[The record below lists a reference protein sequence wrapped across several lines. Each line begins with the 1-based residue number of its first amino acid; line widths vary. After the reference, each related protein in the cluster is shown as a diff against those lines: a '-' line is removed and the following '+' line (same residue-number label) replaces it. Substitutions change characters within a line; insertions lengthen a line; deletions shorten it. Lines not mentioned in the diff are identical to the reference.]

1 MHNVRLRFLTDIVC
15 CSSPQLSPAIVGG
28 LHNIARSI
36 ESRSYTEGLNIHTH
50 IVSNSNFSE
59 TSAFMPVLKVVLTQ
73 ANKLGVW
80 RRKGKKKT
88 PNLSDWWVK
97 DSDWSGVKLVSR
109 GAAFDSRCRRWD
121 ISEMYENPV
130 KFFYVPFMVFFLLQ
144 LKHRPCYQSHSV
156 VKVICE
162 PSANKRAQ
170 QLKGWRLF
178 CSSTTMPPRHFIEL
192 LGFIQIWE
200 HIDVWELKEYA
211 KLLLKICNQKVSSYR
226 IWKQIWKNR
235 ICRPILIC
243 NETEIKKIYRRF
255 RNFKGFSMYLC
266 SDDQNKCNP
275 NGVRLIDLDIN
286 SSMLSARSCSAT

>member
-1 MHNVRLRFLTDIVC
+1 MHNVPLWLLTNIVC

-28 LHNIARSI
+28 LHSIARSI

-80 RRKGKKKT
+80 WRKGGKRKT
-88 PNLSDWWVK
+88 PNFSDWWVK
-97 DSDWSGVKLVSR
+97 DCDWPGVELASR
-109 GAAFDSRCRRWD
+109 GAEFDSPCRWWE
-121 ISEMYENPV
+121 ICMKSS
-130 KFFYVPFMVFFLLQ
+130 FMCHSCFFLLQ

-170 QLKGWRLF
+170 QLKGWGLF
-178 CSSTTMPPRHFIEL
+178 CSSTTMPPTHFIEP
-192 LGFIQIWE
+192 LGFIQMWE
-200 HIDVWELKEYA
+200 HIDVWEFKEYA
-211 KLLLKICNQKVSSYR
+211 KLLLEICNQMVTAYQ

-235 ICRPILIC
+235 TGRPILIC
-243 NETEIKKIYRRF
+243 NEIKIKKIYRRF
-255 RNFKGFSMYLC
+255 RNFKGFSVYLC
-266 SDDQNKCNP
+266 
-275 NGVRLIDLDIN
+275 
-286 SSMLSARSCSAT
+286 